1 MDNNKSFNKKV
12 KRFCS
17 FNDKWLIEDQFK
29 SWLIKVDEENAKCCL
44 CESKFSIKHK
54 GIGDVNKHMQSD
66 KHKDII
72 KARNQNEIINQF
84 LITKETKEE
93 NQIIAAEIAFVYH
106 SVMHHHSYLSLD
118 CGNNLNRI
126 IFNDS
131 KIAKKISCG
140 RTKAAAISSNVL
152 SPNSIERHL
161 KYLIDN
167 KIKFSISTDASN
179 KGNTKMYP
187 IAIQYFHSDDG
198 IVNFILDFYET
209 PNETSYSIYH
219 EIKERLSKNKLLI
232 ENVVAFGADNASVN
246 YGIHNSVYVNLK
258 NENIAIVKAN
268 CLCHVIHN
276 TAKYAFVKFP
286 IDIEN
291 LVIKMYSHFSTS
303 SKRIDSLKQFYQY
316 TDNEYEKI
324 IKHTP
329 TRWLTLNQALERLI
343 HNLDQIKSY
352 FFGIKQ
358 DEIPNIIYD
367 LVWDFNEESISLNEL
382 YLRFAYEFTKLLNNS
397 ILMLEKKPQH
407 QLWSI
412 QL

>member
-1 MDNNKSFNKKV
+1 MDKNKSFNKKV
-12 KRFCS
+12 KRFSS

-44 CESKFSIKHK
+44 CESKFSIKHN
-54 GIGDVNKHMQSD
+54 GIGDVTKHMQSD

-93 NQIIAAEIAFVYH
+93 NQIIAAEITFVYH

-140 RTKAAAISSNVL
+140 RTKAAAILSNVL

-179 KGNTKMYP
+179 KDNMKMYP

-209 PNETSYSIYH
+209 PNETIYSIYH
-219 EIKERLSKNKLLI
+219 EIKERLSKNRLLI
-232 ENVVAFGADNASVN
+232 ENVVAFGADKASVN

-276 TAKYAFVKFP
+276 TAKYAFMKFP

-291 LVIKMYSHFSTS
+291 LLIKIYSHFSTS

-316 TDNEYEKI
+316 NDNEYEKI

-329 TRWLTLNQALERLI
+329 TR
-343 HNLDQIKSY
+343 
-352 FFGIKQ
+352 
-358 DEIPNIIYD
+358 
-367 LVWDFNEESISLNEL
+367 
-382 YLRFAYEFTKLLNNS
+382 
-397 ILMLEKKPQH
+397 
-407 QLWSI
+407 
-412 QL
+412 